1 MAVTPPDIPRA
12 LEFPG
17 LAEPTEPPSGWAVL
31 AVLAFALLSLWC
43 HFVAN
48 QFGIPV
54 VYSALFAVHEAGHVV
69 IGLLSQAAG
78 VYGGTL
84 FQLLFPLLFI
94 QHAARRGQLT
104 AMAASG
110 VWLGESLLNM
120 AAYMADAR
128 ARLLPLVGFTDE
140 PGHDWEIIFS
150 RWGVLQHDLLIAN
163 LARGLALLVMV
174 TAVGWLLLRW
184 WSAGRDD
191 QGQPTP

>member
-12 LEFPG
+12 PQFPG

-48 QFGIPV
+48 WFGIPV
-54 VYSALFAVHEAGHVV
+54 VYSALFAEHEAGHVV
-69 IGLLSQAAG
+69 L
-78 VYGGTL
+78 
-84 FQLLFPLLFI
+84 
-94 QHAARRGQLT
+94 GQL
-104 AMAASG
+104 AAVAASG

-128 ARLLPLVGFTDE
+128 ARSLPLAGFSDE

-150 RWGVLQHDLLIAN
+150 RWGLLQHDLLIAY
-163 LARGLALLVMV
+163 LARGLSLLVMAV
-174 TAVGWLLLRW
+174 AVGWLLLRW
-184 WSAGRDD
+184 RSVGHDD
-191 QGQPTP
+191 QGEPTP

>member
-31 AVLAFALLSLWC
+31 AVPAFALLSLWC

-54 VYSALFAVHEAGHVV
+54 LYSALFAVHEAGHVV
-69 IGLLSQAAG
+69 IGLFSQVAG

-94 QHAARRGQLT
+94 HHAARRGQLT
-104 AMAASG
+104 AVAASG

-163 LARGLALLVMV
+163 LARGLALLVMAL
-174 TAVGWLLLRW
+174 AVGWLLLRW
-184 WSAGRDD
+184 RSAGHDD
-191 QGQPTP
+191 